1 MKRYSIFFVVATAV
15 VGVALFSVWKRTA
28 AQGHVGPR
36 VKDYLLEAEGAE
48 GVRLNLV
55 LVYKPTADESPVMEN
70 RTITIPCSTRFSAD
84 KCYAWFDNLPEDDG
98 GREGDRYRVVLSING
113 QVKTSVE
120 LIVQHGRRK
129 SGSLG
134 DM

>member
-1 MKRYSIFFVVATAV
+1 MKRYSGLFVIALAV
-15 VGVALFSVWKRTA
+15 VGVALFSVWKRTV
-28 AQGHVGPR
+28 AQAHIGPR

-84 KCYAWFDNLPEDDG
+84 KCYA
-98 GREGDRYRVVLSING
+98 
-113 QVKTSVE
+113 
-120 LIVQHGRRK
+120 
-129 SGSLG
+129 
-134 DM
+134 